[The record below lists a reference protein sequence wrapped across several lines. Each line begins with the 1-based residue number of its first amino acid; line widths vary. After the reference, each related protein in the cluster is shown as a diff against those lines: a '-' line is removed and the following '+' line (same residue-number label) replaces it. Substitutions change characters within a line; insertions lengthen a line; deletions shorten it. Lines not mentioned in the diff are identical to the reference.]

1 MLSTLRSP
9 ARLSAVLALVC
20 ASALAAAPAA
30 HAQVTV
36 KGAWVRATIG
46 TATSTGAYFEVT
58 SAKGGQLVAVTSPVA
73 SSLELHDMKMDGD
86 VMRMR
91 AVDAIPLPAGQPVQL
106 KPHGLHVMVMGLKAP
121 LAAGQS
127 VPLTLVVREAGGHEE
142 KVTVSAPVAT
152 AAP

>member
-1 MLSTLRSP
+1 MPSIARSP
-9 ARLSAVLALVC
+9 AFLSAALALVT
-20 ASALAAAPAA
+20 ATALAAPPAA
-30 HAQVTV
+30 QSQVAV

-86 VMRMR
+86 IMRMR
-91 AVDAIPLPAGQPVQL
+91 AVDAIPLPAGQPVRLQ
-106 KPHGLHVMVMGLKAP
+106 PHGLHVMVLGLKAP
-121 LAAGQS
+121 LKAGQS